1 MSEEY
6 PDGGP
11 ARRNGDDAD
20 SDDTDD
26 TAATHDTDDTRDITN
41 THDTDNTADTD
52 DTRDITNTHDT
63 DNTADTDDTYNVGDT
78 NPFEQLSAGG
88 NTDVSDP
95 WADLKPTAGGDGV
108 DAGRFDSGS
117 ADADAADFD
126 FSAVDEW
133 ADAVVEERRTGR
145 RTWTDGVT
153 VGETPLDAP
162 DGDDTPVEV
171 GDGETYVVSKR
182 HYCQTCP
189 HFESPPGFGCGH
201 EGTDIV
207 ETVGFERFRVRDCP
221 MVDDDGGA
229 GSSRRAAHAV
239 ADAPGGGR
247 ARRDAESEDGSD

>member
-6 PDGGP
+6 PDGGS

-26 TAATHDTDDTRDITN
+26 TADTAATHDTD
-41 THDTDNTADTD
+41 
-52 DTRDITNTHDT
+52 DITNTHDT

-78 NPFEQLSAGG
+78 DPFERLSAGG
-88 NTDVSDP
+88 DTDVSDP

-117 ADADAADFD
+117 ADADVADFD

-133 ADAVVEERRTGR
+133 ADAVVEESRTGR
-145 RTWTDGVT
+145 RGWTDGVA

-162 DGDDTPVEV
+162 EGDDTPVEAD
-171 GDGETYVVSKR
+171 DGETYVVSKR

-239 ADAPGGGR
+239 ADAPDGGR